1 MGAGIRFG
9 GICPRQ
15 ACPANNMRK
24 EEKDMFC
31 TKCGNQ
37 IPDGSAVCPICG
49 AQLAA
54 PQPAPQPA
62 PQAAPVAPVAPAQKS
77 KKVGGSKLPIIIGA
91 AAAVV
96 VLVVVLVLLLSG
108 GPKSVVKKYI
118 KKELAA
124 QEEQA
129 KAEEKLL
136 GDYYDIVEDMNDL
149 TLLKNKSAK
158 KKLKL
163 DKEKEEKEVE
173 MTWEITDYEKFGD
186 GDKAFQG
193 LVRKLELE
201 DGATIKS
208 ISKIAIVE
216 VKWFDKNDKKND
228 DNTTYQYYT
237 CVKLSGTWYFYQR
250 TSKMKGDAENAK
262 IQKQANVLAEYLEMD
277 WNKDYNSWV
286 PKSGK

>member
-54 PQPAPQPA
+54 PQPAPQPV

-108 GPKSVVKKYI
+108 GPKSVVKKYLKLSEDI
-118 KKELAA
+118 ADAEYESNKEVI
-124 QEEQA
+124 
-129 KAEEKLL
+129 
-136 GDYYDIVEDMNDL
+136 D
-149 TLLKNKSAK
+149 LKNKRTELRALYSAK
-158 KKLKL
+158 ARKALKL
-163 DKEKEEKEVE
+163 DKDKDEDEVE
-173 MTWEITDYEKFGD
+173 MTWEITDSETYGD
-186 GDKAFQG
+186 DDKAFKGMVQW
-193 LVRKLELE
+193 LEK
-201 DGATIKS
+201 DKVANVKKV
-208 ISKIAIVE
+208 SKMAIVE
-216 VKWFDKNDKKND
+216 VKSFDKNDKKN
-228 DNTTYQYYT
+228 NEKTTYTYFT
-237 CVKLSGTWYFYQR
+237 LVKISGNWYILEISDDIAAKSDPKIKTIANKWEEKLG
-250 TSKMKGDAENAK
+250 TSDK
-262 IQKQANVLAEYLEMD
+262 
-277 WNKDYNSWV
+277 
-286 PKSGK
+286 